1 MREVERGREREPDER
16 EEKRK
21 TEDSREAKKEG
32 ERIGVGAIKRGWRPL
47 GVNHMWASRGCF
59 GRRGKWGSL
68 MNKTSHE

>member
-47 GVNHMWASRGCF
+47 GVNQYGPHTVYFAM
-59 GRRGKWGSL
+59 
-68 MNKTSHE
+68 TT